1 MNGRMD
7 ESELT
12 SHLFLS
18 LFWADREMGYI
29 TKRANNYQ
37 IREESWS
44 FYHWHVQIV
53 GPQRN
58 PNAITTEEPIKKS
71 QNILISLLI
80 LCAFPLFIKLY

>member
-37 IREESWS
+37 IREES
-44 FYHWHVQIV
+44 
-53 GPQRN
+53 
-58 PNAITTEEPIKKS
+58 
-71 QNILISLLI
+71 
-80 LCAFPLFIKLY
+80 